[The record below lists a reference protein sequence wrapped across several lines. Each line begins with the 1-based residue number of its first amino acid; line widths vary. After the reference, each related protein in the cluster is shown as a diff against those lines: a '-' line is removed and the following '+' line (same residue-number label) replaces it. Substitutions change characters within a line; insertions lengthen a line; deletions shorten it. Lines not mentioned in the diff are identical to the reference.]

1 MLARRLCHLRHVA
14 TCTTLCCAG
23 LVAYLLRGNGAI
35 RQPDLAA
42 LVGCCFTQPSTF
54 GHLPATLLQLQLQ
67 LLSHHTC
74 DPYAH
79 LTSLVGWSTH
89 HARHCYDT
97 HPRRSTHTQ
106 GYRHHSFAPTHHT
119 QGYPKHAI
127 LTTLS

>member
-35 RQPDLAA
+35 RQPDLVPRSARWLLFHPA
-42 LVGCCFTQPSTF
+42 LDFRTPTCN
-54 GHLPATLLQLQLQ
+54 PASASFQ

-97 HPRRSTHTQ
+97 HPLTAQHTPKAVATTLLPRRIT
-106 GYRHHSFAPTHHT
+106 
-119 QGYPKHAI
+119 PKAI